1 MKKWRRLQLAVA
13 LGATLAAAACA
24 SADPKLYTINSV
36 PGPELS
42 GAPAVIAMHG
52 VGVAQY
58 LQRSQIVQ
66 SSVDYRVSLR
76 VNAWWGEPLDA
87 MLGRVLVEDLAQRL
101 PRSTIY
107 TSAGAVTGSPEATIE
122 LEVQRLDLDRDG
134 SLILSGQCSVSFKS
148 RPSADTRSFRISQPA
163 SSAAVE
169 GQVAATSKALAQ
181 VADRI
186 AQMLASPPSRK

>member
-1 MKKWRRLQLAVA
+1 MKVWRRLRLAVA
-13 LGATLAAAACA
+13 LSATLAAAACA
-24 SADPKLYTINSV
+24 SADPKLYTINSI
-36 PGPELS
+36 PGSELS
-42 GAPAVIAMHG
+42 GAPAEVALHG

-66 SSVDYRVSLR
+66 SSVDYRVALR

-107 TSAGAVTGSPEATIE
+107 TSTGAVTGSPEATIE

-134 SLILSGQCSVSFKS
+134 SLILIAQCSVSFKG
-148 RPSADTRSFRISQPA
+148 RPSADTRSFHISQPA
-163 SSAAVE
+163 ISAGVE
-169 GQVAATSKALAQ
+169 GQVAATSKALAE

-186 AQMLASPPSRK
+186 ARMLATPPGRK